1 MRSNLI
7 KSATDKGTEL
17 GSIDAV
23 SIARSKELEL
33 MDMISIFKAEP
44 ERLDNMMEGSKLL
57 AARNKMLEDQVE
69 LFEGER
75 KQLVEAAFSSAK
87 ECRVLNKS
95 LIDKDRQIDSLSTM
109 LSERKDIVEQ
119 FTKLK
124 RKSLWFEWAL
134 LLSLIANLAFTLYYV
149 QVF

>member
-1 MRSNLI
+1 M
-7 KSATDKGTEL
+7 
-17 GSIDAV
+17 
-23 SIARSKELEL
+23 RSKELEL
-33 MDMISIFKAEP
+33 MDMISIFRAEP
-44 ERLDNMMEGSKLL
+44 KRLDNMLESVKLL
-57 AARNKMLEDQVE
+57 TVRNKILEEQVD

-75 KQLVEAAFSSAK
+75 KQLVESAFNSAK
-87 ECRVLNKS
+87 ECRILNKS
-95 LIDKDRQIDSLSTM
+95 LIDKDIQIYSLSTM

-134 LLSLIANLAFTLYYV
+134 LLSLISNLAFTLYYV